1 MPNFNGAIIMHT
13 LQSLKSPATL
23 REIVMTIAKHTE
35 LSTEDLKIPVKQTL
49 EMGELGGFLQ
59 KLNGRYFLAPM
70 TFSSLMSDIKNL
82 DYDTIEIPSIVEK
95 RMMAKKQKIH
105 QSSERNYGAKS
116 TTTLMPQVVRTGPK
130 RLQSTSNIHAIK
142 RQI

>member
-35 LSTEDLKIPVKQTL
+35 LSTEDLKKPVKQTL
-49 EMGELGGFLQ
+49 EMGELAGFLQ

-82 DYDTIEIPSIVEK
+82 DYDNIEIPSIVEK
-95 RMMAKKQKIH
+95 RMMAKKQG
-105 QSSERNYGAKS
+105 YGTQS

-130 RLQSTSNIHAIK
+130 RLQSTSNINAIK